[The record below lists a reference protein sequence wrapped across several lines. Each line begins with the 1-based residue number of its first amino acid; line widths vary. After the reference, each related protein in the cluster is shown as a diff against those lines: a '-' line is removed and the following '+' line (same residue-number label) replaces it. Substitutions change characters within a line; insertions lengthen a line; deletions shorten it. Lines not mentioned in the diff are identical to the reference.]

1 MNVQMNVCNTKS
13 APVKKPTDDDVMTAY
28 WDEIRTVSPAEYTT
42 FVLKKQKALKCDTG
56 YLALGLTGE
65 AGEVAELL
73 KKTWRRKGSL
83 QGCMVDDTQFRAHL
97 VSELGDV
104 LWYVT
109 ALAGQAGFD
118 LDDLMT
124 HNHLKLKLRE
134 EAGINPSKTGKHIK

>member
-1 MNVQMNVCNTKS
+1 MNADNTEPV
-13 APVKKPTDDDVMTAY
+13 AVKKPTDYDVMKAY
-28 WDEIRTVSPAEYTT
+28 WDWTTTISPAAYTT
-42 FVLKKQKALKCDTG
+42 FVLEEREALHRDTR
-56 YLALGLTGE
+56 YLARDLAGE